1 LWASANLADVA
12 DREAATLLNKP
23 CGRRLHGFYFAAQ
36 RTGKRRE
43 LEGSAMSEEGKSW
56 LARLALVGRSHVA
69 TQAAV
74 LLPVLVLAGLAAWTM
89 FSAPTNAKGQSA
101 QDSSVAATAQ
111 LAEVQPAASEG
122 TSSASQGVAP
132 VGQAAAAEP
141 LPVDLNGLK
150 ISWQSWRRGGLGS
163 NALITFTLHN
173 ANDYAVKDVEI
184 DCAFSRRDGS
194 HLTDRKRVIPDA
206 VVSMKSRKTFAHMH
220 IGYVNINA
228 NKAKC
233 TPVAAS
239 RV

>member
-1 LWASANLADVA
+1 M
-12 DREAATLLNKP
+12 T
-23 CGRRLHGFYFAAQ
+23 
-36 RTGKRRE
+36 
-43 LEGSAMSEEGKSW
+43 EEGKSW
-56 LARLALVGRSHVA
+56 FGRLALFGRSHLA

-74 LLPVLVLAGLAAWTM
+74 LLPVLALAGLAAWTM
-89 FSAPTNAKGQSA
+89 FSAPTNAKGQPA
-101 QDSSVAATAQ
+101 QDSSVAAMAQ
-111 LAEVQPAASEG
+111 LAEVQP
-122 TSSASQGVAP
+122 TASQGTSTSKEAATSQEAAP
-132 VGQAAAAEP
+132 VGRAAPAEP

-163 NALITFTLHN
+163 NALITFTLRN
-173 ANDYAVKDVEI
+173 QNDYAVKDIEI

-206 VVSMKSRKTFAHMH
+206 VVSMKSRKSFARMH

-233 TPVAAS
+233 TPVAAN